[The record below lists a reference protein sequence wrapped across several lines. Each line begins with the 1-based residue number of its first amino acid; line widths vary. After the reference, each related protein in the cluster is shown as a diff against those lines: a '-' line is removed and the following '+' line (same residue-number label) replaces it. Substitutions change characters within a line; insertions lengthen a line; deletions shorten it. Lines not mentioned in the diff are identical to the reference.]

1 MAQPRRRID
10 RLQID
15 APIHMPDPRIR
26 REIAVR
32 AAALMYA
39 RDESEYLTAKRK
51 AARQLRI
58 DWKYCPKDLPS
69 NAEIREQVLLLAN
82 MLEGDRRGEDLRDMR
97 LLAWQTMRLLEPF
110 RPRLIG
116 STLTGHIR
124 KGSDIDLHVF
134 TDHLPALTDVLDDH
148 ALAYTIEQKNISKL
162 GKSNVYTHVH
172 LEAKYP
178 IELTVYTQAE
188 HRTVFRSSITGKP
201 IERANLT
208 ELETLITHWYPDVDS
223 EAHDFGLGDQPID
236 TAMLR
241 LLLAPLESVKQNPAY
256 HPEGDAL
263 YHSLQVF
270 DLARN
275 EREWDLD
282 FCLAAL
288 VHDVGKAIDPTDHV
302 GAGIEALEG
311 LASERVLTLVA
322 YHMQAHDYRAGTL
335 GARARRRFE
344 QLPDFEDLLLLSELD
359 QAGRRRGATVCLLDE
374 ALDWLASSE
383 EI

>member
-1 MAQPRRRID
+1 M
-10 RLQID
+10 
-15 APIHMPDPRIR
+15 
-26 REIAVR
+26 R

-39 RDESEYLTAKRK
+39 REESEYLNAKRK

-58 DWKYCPKDLPS
+58 DWKYSPKDLPS

-116 STLTGHIR
+116 STLTGHVR

-148 ALAYTIEQKNISKL
+148 GLAYDIEQKNITKL

-178 IELTVYTQAE
+178 IELTVYTRAE

-208 ELETLITHWYPDVDS
+208 EVQALIEQWYPGIDADTQ
-223 EAHDFGLGDQPID
+223 DFGLGEQPID
-236 TAMLR
+236 PAMLR
-241 LLLAPLESVKQNPAY
+241 LLLTPLEAVKQNPAY

-270 DLARN
+270 ELARA
-275 EREWDLD
+275 EREWDIEL
-282 FCLAAL
+282 CLAAL
-288 VHDVGKAIDPTDHV
+288 VHDVGKAIDPADHV
-302 GAGIEALEG
+302 AAGVEALHG
-311 LASERVLTLVA
+311 LVSERVLTLVA
-322 YHMQAHDYRAGTL
+322 YHMEAHAYRAGTL

-359 QAGRRRGATVCLLDE
+359 QAGRRRGVWVCSIDE
-374 ALDWLASSE
+374 ALDWFSLAE
-383 EI
+383 QA